1 MHTQPFSRN
10 KSIMI
15 VDDEPDL
22 LYILQEQLSTWYR
35 VDTFT
40 HPDDAITYAEN
51 AAKSNDYYDIILSDI
66 KMPSMDGFEFARIM
80 KKQYPTTKII
90 LMTAF
95 TLMKEEFEQNKLDIP
110 ADDIIVKP
118 FAMSQL
124 QITITRLLNTGA
136 ADA

>member
-1 MHTQPFSRN
+1 
-10 KSIMI
+10 MI

-40 HPDDAITYAEN
+40 HPDDAIRYAEN

-80 KKQYPTTKII
+80 KKQYPKTKII

-124 QITITRLLNTGA
+124 QITISRLLNMGA